1 MMKKVKIMH
10 LIGDLSKGGAER
22 FVVDLC
28 NELAKDDRYEVF
40 LVSICSNSVEETFV
54 KDIDKNVRYVSFNKG
69 RGFSLNTFWA
79 LTKWLRKEEPNV
91 LHSHLNGFEY
101 LGLYLL
107 VNKRTLFFHTIH
119 NVAVAECPNFLI
131 KTFRRVWYKI
141 NKVKPV
147 TISFDGRKTYRDYYQ
162 LDNDILIENGRQ
174 DLVATNEIASLS
186 EKYKEGED
194 TFVLIHVGRIASEKN
209 QDLLIRAVKQF
220 NLTEEKK
227 CKLIIIGEV
236 KEKRLYQHLLEVV
249 NNDPYIEFIGG
260 RHNVVDYLSI
270 ADAFCL
276 SSIFEGMPIS
286 LIEALSVGCIPI
298 CTPVGG
304 ISQMIKHGKT
314 GFLSRDVSVDSYC
327 DVLKEALYHPDK
339 KMIKLNGRLF
349 FKLNYHIQASANA
362 HLKTYSSVILSD
374 KSNIMNGYQ
383 MITKI

>member
-1 MMKKVKIMH
+1 MMMKVKIMH

-79 LTKWLRKEEPNV
+79 LTKWLRAEEPNV

-107 VNKRTLFFHTIH
+107 INKRTLFFHTIH

-131 KTFRRVWYKI
+131 KTFRRLWYRI

-194 TFVLIHVGRIASEKN
+194 SFVLIHVGRIASEKN

-374 KSNIMNGYQ
+374 KSNMMNGYQ

>member
-1 MMKKVKIMH
+1 MEKIKIMH
-10 LIGDLSKGGAER
+10 LIGDLTKGGAER

-28 NELAKDDRYEVF
+28 NELAKDDQYEVY
-40 LVSICSNSVEETFV
+40 LVSICWNDPQETFV
-54 KDIDKNVRYVSFNKG
+54 KDIHKNVRYVSFNKG
-69 RGFSLNTFWA
+69 RGFSLKAFLG
-79 LTKWLRKEEPNV
+79 LTKWLNREEPDV

-101 LGLYLL
+101 LALYLL
-107 VNKRTLFFHTIH
+107 ANKHTLFFHTIH
-119 NVAVAECPNFLI
+119 NIAVAECPNFIL
-131 KTFRRVWYKI
+131 KTFRKFWYKI

-147 TISFDGRKTYRDYYQ
+147 TISFDGKKTYRDYYQ

-174 DLVATNEIASLS
+174 DLVTTDEYPLLN

-194 TFVLIHVGRIASEKN
+194 AFILIHVGRIVSEKN
-209 QDLLIRAVKQF
+209 QDLLIRAVKKF
-220 NLTEEKK
+220 NVTEDKK

-236 KEKRLYQHLLEVV
+236 KEKHLYQHLLKLVG
-249 NNDPYIEFIGG
+249 NDPYIEFIGG
-260 RHNVVDYLSI
+260 KHNVVDYLSI

-286 LIEALSVGCIPI
+286 LIEALSVGCIPV

-304 ISQMIKHGKT
+304 IGQMIRHGKT
-314 GFLSRDVSVDSYC
+314 GFLSKDVSVESYY

-362 HLKTYSSVILSD
+362 HLKTYSTMLISD
-374 KSNIMNGYQ
+374 KSNMVKGYQ